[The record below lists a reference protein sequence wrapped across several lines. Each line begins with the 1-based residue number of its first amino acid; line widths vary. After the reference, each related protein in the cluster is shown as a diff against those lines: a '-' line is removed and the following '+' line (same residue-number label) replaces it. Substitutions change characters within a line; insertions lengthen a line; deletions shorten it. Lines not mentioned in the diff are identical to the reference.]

1 MASFTIFSKLPKE
14 LRQQI
19 WLKSLPSNSTVEFNE
34 AEFDVTSISPPLPH
48 LFTSKEAQAT
58 ALSSLSPTPYPIWGP
73 SDWET
78 LLHDGEKMTLQ
89 VIIHPS
95 KSSSL
100 TTTWTDIWSVF
111 GDALLA
117 ARSLHFVC
125 REPERLAR
133 LFMLEEKE
141 WLGVGQAC
149 NEEGLFMNGE
159 SLSGERTTR
168 EALWEG
174 VTVTASKYTVEEIEE
189 GEGRGEVQVW
199 KLREERFSRG
209 FGEKSEVV
217 TTRGFERVEVEG
229 TENAS
234 VAQLHYAAKSF
245 EPRSGMASEEEEKV
259 EEEEAMPRSVEL
271 TEDAIARHLEE
282 CERIWPPEP
291 RDPGMEEGSISY
303 PDNAAVEKWLR

>member
-1 MASFTIFSKLPKE
+1 MPSFTLFPKLPKE
-14 LRQQI
+14 LREQI
-19 WLKSLPSNSTVEFNE
+19 WLKSLPSISTVEFNE

-48 LFTSKEAQAT
+48 LFTSKEAQVT
-58 ALSSLSPTPYPIWGP
+58 ALFSLSPTPYPIWGP

-78 LLHDGEKMTLQ
+78 LLLDGEKMTLQ
-89 VIIHPS
+89 VIIHAS
-95 KSSSL
+95 KSDSL
-100 TTTWTDIWSVF
+100 TTTWTDVWSVL
-111 GDALLA
+111 GDALVA

-149 NEEGLFMNGE
+149 NEGGLFMNGE
-159 SLSGERTTR
+159 SVSAERTTR

-174 VTVTASKYTVEEIEE
+174 VTVTASKHTVEEIEAE
-189 GEGRGEVQVW
+189 LGSGEVQVW
-199 KLREERFSRG
+199 KLGEERFSRG
-209 FGEKSEVV
+209 FGEKAEVV

-229 TENAS
+229 AKDAS
-234 VAQLHYAAKSF
+234 VAQLHHAAKSF
-245 EPRSGMASEEEEKV
+245 EPRSGMALEEGEEEK
-259 EEEEAMPRSVEL
+259 AMLRSVEL

-291 RDPGMEEGSISY
+291 KDPEMEEGSISY
-303 PDNAAVEKWLR
+303 PDNAAVEKWLG

>member
-1 MASFTIFSKLPKE
+1 MPSFTLFPKLPKE
-14 LRQQI
+14 LREQI
-19 WLKSLPSNSTVEFNE
+19 WLKSLPTTSTVEFNE

-48 LFTSKEAQAT
+48 LLTSKEMQAT

-78 LLHDGEKMTLQ
+78 LLLDGEKMTSQ
-89 VIIHPS
+89 VIIHAS
-95 KSSSL
+95 KSASL
-100 TTTWTDIWSVF
+100 TITWTDVWSVL

-149 NEEGLFMNGE
+149 NERGLFMNEE
-159 SLSGERTTR
+159 SVAGERATR
-168 EALWEG
+168 EALWKG
-174 VTVTASKYTVEEIEE
+174 VTVTASKHTVEEVEA
-189 GEGRGEVQVW
+189 GLGRGEVHVW
-199 KLREERFSRG
+199 KLGEERFSRG

-229 TENAS
+229 AEGAS
-234 VAQLHYAAKSF
+234 VAQLHHAAKAF
-245 EPRSGMASEEEEKV
+245 EPRGGMELEEG

-291 RDPGMEEGSISY
+291 KDPGMEEGSISY
-303 PDNAAVEKWLR
+303 PDNAAVEKWLG